1 MILLKNGMFL
11 LKAFGTLAVLLY
23 PKATFMLAYKAGKLL
38 VSAVKLLPTAFSI
51 LKLSLLKV
59 NTTLLPLAKTIGAG
73 ALKSLMSAGIF
84 LKGALLSLGAGIK
97 AAILPMLVPLAPFLA
112 VGAAVVAGLALIITA
127 IQSVREKFDQAPG
140 MLSKL
145 KLIVAAII
153 TAPYVLFQKIAVFIA
168 EKLGFTKFAEAFGSI
183 DFVQEFMNFF
193 SNIGAKIKG
202 LFPAS
207 VFQFLEGLDI
217 LSLIHISEPT
227 RPY

>member
-1 MILLKNGMFL
+1 M
-11 LKAFGTLAVLLY
+11 
-23 PKATFMLAYKAGKLL
+23 
-38 VSAVKLLPTAFSI
+38 
-51 LKLSLLKV
+51 KV

-168 EKLGFTKFAEAFGSI
+168 EKLGFTNE
-183 DFVQEFMNFF
+183 EFKLAGVL
-193 SNIGAKIKG
+193 I
-202 LFPAS
+202 LFNNLLQS
-207 VFQFLEGLDI
+207 LFKSQILTLGIVMLGIFLMFTGPMFLMVI
-217 LSLIHISEPT
+217 WYLIT
-227 RPY
+227 VL